1 MTLAVAQIVIVRAV
15 GPVESG
21 IALGLSIVL
30 YAVGNTVGSAVVGV
44 LFRSLT
50 IGHTVLPSLA
60 AFRWA
65 FALSGLAAALAATLC
80 LPLARQRQARG
91 TLPGETVERSLG
103 ASLGDSGMLLARRR
117 LSQAGGSHPQA
128 RALG

>member
-80 LPLARQRQARG
+80 LPLPGSARQG
-91 TLPGETVERSLG
+91 GPSP
-103 ASLGDSGMLLARRR
+103 ARR
-117 LSQAGGSHPQA
+117 SKGH
-128 RALG
+128 